1 MADFARYL
9 NIRSALMPVLS
20 PDGERAAFLT
30 DISGNFQ
37 AWSAAAAPNPADP
50 WPRQLTFFA
59 DKVWELHGTEQAG
72 HLIAVGDYAG
82 NERQQLYLISN
93 YGAGADAAG
102 GHAVRRLTQNDAAIH
117 AFGAWSA
124 DGQEILYTSNARNDV
139 DFDIYRMDLRDGE
152 ERRVCECAGR
162 RSIVAWIGEGRYAVS
177 ADSVASEQI
186 ELYLHDLA
194 TGEQR
199 HLTADRPPARYASF
213 ATSGDAVYLVTD
225 RDHDRGAVCRL
236 DWQTGALV
244 EIAGAR
250 RFDAQLDGAAG
261 EIELL
266 AAAADGRTAAATVNV
281 EGYSRLFLL
290 DLQEGDLEPVTH
302 LPDGVITHLSFGAD
316 GRTLAFDFQSPLQ
329 PADVWTLDVGSRSL
343 FRLTHSDRAGIDSAG
358 FVAPQLIR
366 FTTFD
371 GRSLPAFYYRPQT
384 PPPDGGYPCI
394 LYVHGGPASQQRP
407 DFDVRF
413 QYFLSQGYALLV
425 PNVRGSTGYGRE
437 YMMLDDVERRMDSVA
452 DLKAVVEWLHGRP
465 EIAADRIAIYGRS
478 YGGFMVLAALTEYPD
493 LFAAGVDIVGIAD
506 WVTFLERTSPWR
518 RAHREREYGSLAQ
531 HRDFLRRISPLHK
544 AERIRAPL
552 LVQAGDN
559 DPRVPLYESQQI
571 AERVSASGGT
581 VEFVHYA
588 DEGHMFS
595 KLENRIDSFTQMAE
609 FLRRHIGGGRGNAE

>member
-225 RDHDRGAVCRL
+225 RDHDLGAVCRL

-244 EIAGAR
+244 EIADAS
-250 RFDAQLDGAAG
+250 RFDAHLDGAAG

-266 AAAADGRTAAATVNV
+266 AAADGARCINRQRQ
-281 EGYSRLFLL
+281 GYGGSSCWTCK
-290 DLQEGDLEPVTH
+290 GDLEPVT
-302 LPDGVITHLSFGAD
+302 LPDGVITHLTSARTGAPGLRLPVAAAARRRVNA
-316 GRTLAFDFQSPLQ
+316 GRGQ
-329 PADVWTLDVGSRSL
+329 PL
-343 FRLTHSDRAGIDSAG
+343 FRLTHGDRRHRQRRLRRAGTDSS
-358 FVAPQLIR
+358 I
-366 FTTFD
+366 TFD
-371 GRSLPAFYYRPQT
+371 GRSLPASTTDASPA
-384 PPPDGGYPCI
+384 PDGGYPHP
-394 LYVHGGPASQQRP
+394 LRARRAASQQRP
-407 DFDVRF
+407 DFDLRF
-413 QYFLSQGYALLV
+413 STSSPGYALLV
-425 PNVRGSTGYGRE
+425 PNVRQRSYGRE
-437 YMMLDDVERRMDSVA
+437 YMMQDDVERRMDGVA
-452 DLKAVVEWLHGRP
+452 DLKAAVEWLHGRP

-478 YGGFMVLAALTEYPD
+478 YGGFMVLAALTVPD
-493 LFAAGVDIVGIAD
+493 RSLRASHRRHCRLGDVLGAHQ
-506 WVTFLERTSPWR
+506 PWR
-518 RAHREREYGSLAQ
+518 RAWTRVRQPGAAPRLPAQ
-531 HRDFLRRISPLHK
+531 HLAAAQGRTHRAALCRR
-544 AERIRAPL
+544 ATMT
-552 LVQAGDN
+552 
-559 DPRVPLYESQQI
+559 RVPLYESQQI
-571 AERVSASGGT
+571 AERVSASGDGG
-581 VEFVHYA
+581 VRPLRRR
-588 DEGHMFS
+588 GHMFS
-595 KLENRIDSFTQMAE
+595 KLENRIDNFTQMAE
-609 FLRRHIGGGRGNAE
+609 FWCAHRRQARNAE

>member
-225 RDHDRGAVCRL
+225 RDHDRGAICRL

-250 RFDAQLDGAAG
+250 RFDAHVDGAHRRN
-261 EIELL
+261 
-266 AAAADGRTAAATVNV
+266 RTA
-281 EGYSRLFLL
+281 GCSRGRSHRCGNRQRRG
-290 DLQEGDLEPVTH
+290 LQPALPARPARGRFGAGDASA
-302 LPDGVITHLSFGAD
+302 DGVITHLSFG
-316 GRTLAFDFQSPLQ
+316 GRA
-329 PADVWTLDVGSRSL
+329 
-343 FRLTHSDRAGIDSAG
+343 H
-358 FVAPQLIR
+358 
-366 FTTFD
+366 
-371 GRSLPAFYYRPQT
+371 
-384 PPPDGGYPCI
+384 
-394 LYVHGGPASQQRP
+394 
-407 DFDVRF
+407 
-413 QYFLSQGYALLV
+413 
-425 PNVRGSTGYGRE
+425 
-437 YMMLDDVERRMDSVA
+437 
-452 DLKAVVEWLHGRP
+452 
-465 EIAADRIAIYGRS
+465 
-478 YGGFMVLAALTEYPD
+478 PD
-493 LFAAGVDIVGIAD
+493 LRLPVAAAARRRVDA
-506 WVTFLERTSPWR
+506 
-518 RAHREREYGSLAQ
+518 
-531 HRDFLRRISPLHK
+531 
-544 AERIRAPL
+544 
-552 LVQAGDN
+552 
-559 DPRVPLYESQQI
+559 
-571 AERVSASGGT
+571 
-581 VEFVHYA
+581 
-588 DEGHMFS
+588 
-595 KLENRIDSFTQMAE
+595 
-609 FLRRHIGGGRGNAE
+609 GRGQPRSSG